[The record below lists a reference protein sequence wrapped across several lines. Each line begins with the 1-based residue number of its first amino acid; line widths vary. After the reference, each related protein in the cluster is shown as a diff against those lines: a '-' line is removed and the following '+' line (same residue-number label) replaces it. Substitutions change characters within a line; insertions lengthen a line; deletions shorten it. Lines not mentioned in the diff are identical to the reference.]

1 MALKR
6 QLRNKKFDGKYK
18 ALTALQNDMGNNVS
32 TTYVITKN
40 TVSPWL
46 INLKNVSKNHE
57 KWKNHENPEQ
67 KIILFAGYE
76 DFEKAFLQ
84 LFRTKRCQNLTTDRV

>member
-6 QLRNKKFDGKYK
+6 QLRNKNFDRKYK
-18 ALTALQNDMGNNVS
+18 ALIALQNDMGNNVS

-46 INLKNVSKNHE
+46 IHLKNVSKNHE
-57 KWKNHENPEQ
+57 NSEQ

-84 LFRTKRCQNLTTDRV
+84 LFRTKRCQNLTIDRV